1 VRSPH
6 QPKQKKQ
13 YELSDE
19 EEVDY
24 GGGRGGR
31 GLSSGGRIFHA
42 TDAAIAG
49 QVKVELGWKLCA
61 QGGLGG
67 GPGGEGVWEAAA
79 VLISGQKVREKN
91 LQESHYYKI
100 RVRYVLPGSTATAAA
115 QGKGRA

>member
-1 VRSPH
+1 
-6 QPKQKKQ
+6 
-13 YELSDE
+13 
-19 EEVDY
+19 
-24 GGGRGGR
+24 
-31 GLSSGGRIFHA
+31 
-42 TDAAIAG
+42 
-49 QVKVELGWKLCA
+49 VKVELGWKLCA